1 MEDHDLG
8 HFDNQ
13 VPLLCTCACLF
24 AAITSVLICDVTL
37 LKVIFQAL
45 I

>member
-13 VPLLCTCACLF
+13 VPFLCTCACLF